1 MKNKVKDMKYTGF
14 INKEDDVLEVYINPD
29 NNLYLCIRHENNNG
43 VEYIVKVET
52 EDIATLIKTLQEA
65 REYLDNQSET
75 QE

>member
-1 MKNKVKDMKYTGF
+1 MKYTGF
-14 INKEDDVLEVYINPD
+14 INDEHDALEVFVNS
-29 NNLYLCIRHENNNG
+29 NNELILCIREDDN
-43 VEYIVKVET
+43 VEHIVKVET

>member
-52 EDIATLIKTLQEA
+52 EDIAPLIKTLQEA
-65 REYLDNQSET
+65 RVYLDNQSET